1 MGRPFNPRIRH
12 KLDQPS
18 LQDLADRLRS
28 SNPHRSCER
37 RQRLFLNAVSS
48 LGGFR
53 TPASPCLAR
62 PAPEADVRNPSPLR
76 TYGRGHG
83 ALAPRMLLGRA
94 KVSSLLGLRTADR
107 PASKLVLE
115 RDRDCRLTSDRNL
128 DARLVAAEPQIHSSI
143 KPGDIALACCP
154 PALWALCHVFAKPA
168 IAHFPPLF
176 MIGLAYAVSALV
188 LLRLALRS
196 KTRWWAMFTIAAF
209 GGAIQSSLIFSGLQ
223 RLPASTAIL
232 VMQSQVPFAILCAR
246 AICGERPGVRRLS
259 GIGIVLVGIVL
270 IAGAPEAVDALGA
283 LSALSAVLLGTLS
296 WSIS

>member
-1 MGRPFNPRIRH
+1 
-12 KLDQPS
+12 
-18 LQDLADRLRS
+18 
-28 SNPHRSCER
+28 
-37 RQRLFLNAVSS
+37 
-48 LGGFR
+48 
-53 TPASPCLAR
+53 
-62 PAPEADVRNPSPLR
+62 
-76 TYGRGHG
+76 
-83 ALAPRMLLGRA
+83 MLLGRA

-128 DARLVAAEPQIHSSI
+128 DARSVAAEPQIHSSI

-209 GGAIQSSLIFSGLQ
+209 GGAIQSKLHLQ
-223 RLPASTAIL
+223 RPPETARFDGDPCHAIAGSLRHIVRPGNLRRAARGSTAVGHRNCVGRHSPNRRRTRSGRCLGRVERVERGLARHAFLEHLIGDGAN
-232 VMQSQVPFAILCAR
+232 PGPGRRAHDYRCAHALCRATNDAGVIIVRTGSAR
-246 AICGERPGVRRLS
+246 GLAVGEFSTS
-259 GIGIVLVGIVL
+259 G
-270 IAGAPEAVDALGA
+270 
-283 LSALSAVLLGTLS
+283 SRC
-296 WSIS
+296 WSSR